1 MALICVSSGDCR
13 ARLYDAAAAAS
24 GAGGKEVCQLAGHS
38 DALNW
43 GSFNTACNLIAT
55 ASDDCSIRV
64 WRPPLYDPIN
74 RVLEVPAVCL
84 HVLRGSSASASNAGR
99 ATGDS
104 VGHTAAVTA
113 VEFVPDGGCM
123 VSSSADRTIRTWD
136 PWQGRL
142 LRILSSHCAGTTCV
156 ACSPSMAAAVSGC
169 EDGGMRLWD
178 IGVDASQM
186 DRPEGARGRLLAQ
199 VPYSKKGSLCS
210 AHCEAS
216 LISDFLN
223 HT

>member
-1 MALICVSSGDCR
+1 VALICVSGGDCR

-64 WRPPLYDPIN
+64 WRPPQYDPIN
-74 RVLEVPAVCL
+74 RVLECPPICL
-84 HVLRGSSASASNAGR
+84 HVLRGSPSSASNAGHSGVD
-99 ATGDS
+99 A

-142 LRILSSHCAGTTCV
+142 LRILSGHCAGSTCV
-156 ACSPSMAAAVSGC
+156 ACSPSVTAAVSGC
-169 EDGGMRLWD
+169 EDGGIKLWD
-178 IGVDASQM
+178 IGVDAGRM
-186 DRPEGARGRLLAQ
+186 DRPDGARGQQLTEVFCKPGFAAAGRGG
-199 VPYSKKGSLCS
+199 VW
-210 AHCEAS
+210 EV
-216 LISDFLN
+216 
-223 HT
+223 